1 MINKTTELEY
11 AKAKVNIL
19 LAVNIEKRCKE
30 KFGNTTAEVLNS
42 IYTNGA
48 YDFTVSELI
57 SLCLTL
63 ECSLKDLF
71 DFS

>member
-1 MINKTTELEY
+1 MTNEITELDY

-30 KFGNTTAEVLNS
+30 KFGNTTSEVVNS
-42 IYTNGA
+42 IYTSGA
-48 YDFTVSELI
+48 YDFTVGELV

>member
-1 MINKTTELEY
+1 MINETTELEY

-30 KFGNTTAEVLNS
+30 KFGNTTVEVLNS

>member
-1 MINKTTELEY
+1 MINETTELEY